1 MQQTLLLL
9 AHTYDNPEGT
19 VFLMGEPDAHL
30 GIFRQREI
38 YDRINEVAEQ
48 RKSQIIAVNHSE
60 VLLNQS
66 AQRKSA
72 AAFLIGGKHHLIGK
86 DKSAEVLKAL
96 NSIGFE
102 YYYGTERKEW
112 ILYLEGETDLRILR
126 AFAEKLQHPAKR
138 ALENPLVKYMDNRRA
153 EARGHFSALKEAK
166 PDLRGFLLML
176 LMDHTDKPLENREN
190 WTERMWK
197 KREIEN
203 YLCNRKA
210 ILFYVS
216 EGLNK
221 EDSQST
227 PL

>member
-1 MQQTLLLL
+1 M
-9 AHTYDNPEGT
+9 D
-19 VFLMGEPDAHL
+19 EPNVHL
-30 GIFRQREI
+30 EIFRQRQI
-38 YDRINEVAEQ
+38 YDQINEVAEQ
-48 RKSQIIAVNHSE
+48 RKSQVIAASHSE
-60 VLLNQS
+60 VLLNQA
-66 AQRKSA
+66 AQRKA
-72 AAFLIGGKHHLIGK
+72 AVAFLIGGKPYLIGHG
-86 DKSAEVLKAL
+86 KSSKVLKAL

-102 YYYGTERKEW
+102 DYYGTERKGW

-126 AFAEKLQHPAKR
+126 AFAKELKHSAER
-138 ALENPLVKYMDNRRA
+138 AFENPLIKYIGTDNPA
-153 EARGHFSALKEAK
+153 EARGHFTALNKAK
-166 PDLRGFLLML
+166 HDLRGFLLL
-176 LMDHTDKPLENREN
+176 DHTDKPSLKDRKN